1 MSGNGVFT
9 IDGVDLRVNVINLK
23 RGFSVTD
30 TEHSG
35 RVKSG
40 EMHRDII
47 GTYYNYT
54 LDVEPN
60 PQFLGDYDTLYEIVS
75 APTAYH
81 RMRFPYAQAT
91 LEFQAYVTNG
101 EDELTIRGISGER
114 IHRWSGM
121 SLQFVAKEPQRR
133 P

>member
-47 GTYYNYT
+47 GTFYNYT
-54 LDVEPN
+54 VEIEPN
-60 PQFLGDYDTLYEIVS
+60 PSYLGDYDTFYEIVS
-75 APTAYH
+75 SPAAFH
-81 RMRFPYAQAT
+81 RMEFPYSQKKLT
-91 LEFQAYVTNG
+91 FLGYVTNG
-101 EDELTIRGISGER
+101 EDTLTIRKNSGKL
-114 IHRWSGM
+114 INRWSGL